1 MTFIEWQLRM
11 ILLEEKWLF
20 KSTYSV
26 KILKERL
33 RATLDQK
40 AFFLWSSPKFFR
52 RKQFIGRIDGDYVF
66 VKSRP
71 NIVLW
76 ILILGSSGF
85 YYHGKLMD
93 CSDGAFL
100 EGTYRMNW
108 IGRIFMFVLFNLIF
122 IAFSGFVLFS
132 FVAIYKFLVFGPNVE
147 TVMMVITMGGGA
159 VMFFIAGCIVIGLA
173 KLIDSQ
179 NKKSVH
185 RFLEVIIN
193 E

>member
-1 MTFIEWQLRM
+1 MMTFIEWQLR
-11 ILLEEKWLF
+11 ILLLEEKWLF
-20 KSTYSV
+20 KSTYSA

-66 VKSRP
+66 VKSRS

-76 ILILGSSGF
+76 ILGSSGL

-100 EGTYRMNW
+100 EGTYRMHW
-108 IGRIFMFVLFNLIF
+108 IGRIILFVWFNIILV
-122 IAFSGFVLFS
+122 AFSGFVLFG

-147 TVMMVITMGGGA
+147 TVMMLITMGGGA
-159 VMFFIAGCIVIGLA
+159 VTFFIVGCIVIGLA

-185 RFLEVIIN
+185 RFLEVITN
-193 E
+193 EE